1 MARILPLAAAL
12 AALVGCAVD
21 TCQLDRV
28 GDPLSFAEV
37 RDTAAWVPDFD
48 SAWWSEIDAAYTL
61 YDARLER
68 VAQESWEPLV
78 SSLMDSEQTGF
89 PKDVRGARAMWQR
102 HLAVQAAL
110 GSAEMAFV
118 AELDERLPAEAD
130 RFVALLRARA
140 AFWRASSQWAPHGQR
155 LPGPLET
162 LGIEGLRT
170 PDAAIVEAAT
180 GAYARL
186 APVAQSA
193 ASARF
198 KAYLEYCD
206 ETAAAEAEVVAAA
219 AALQAAKGA
228 GASAAKSRKEAA
240 DLAVQAVE
248 KRLREHTRRA
258 ADERVRVALFAE
270 NRGFGA
276 AIADAERRDDF
287 LERNDVMLHQGL
299 RGRAGVRATRD
310 LALRL
315 LERNHAGDEPRKAA
329 VERAFAAYG
338 ESLAALRARL
348 ASASMAERKAA
359 YAALLALQEPLFKVL
374 RAQIAGVEPAAIEFV
389 ALGVLLGRIEPDAAA
404 DELLRPKQETPAPD
418 DELGEDGRMR
428 DKGLRIVTGFPL
440 SPRVVRALA
449 ETLRLEGETLVEF
462 ESLAAAERR
471 SALERTTEQIEAM
484 RGAFGESEREKGRL
498 PVDERVRRALR
509 ATRVSAAQIRALD
522 REANTRVLAAAAA
535 LAGVDAR
542 DPRLAAAQLDLDLH
556 SLIGVSTR
564 MPEALAFGGL
574 PREAT
579 VSPLEV
585 AQSMDASDEVRE
597 AAEAIVLSRAEALR
611 AAHADAAEGVLR
623 SVESFLRHALTRAEE
638 PSRAAEAW
646 YAPPS
651 GATAVALRFALADE
665 IGGALGTKARDAYL
679 ARFRTL
685 AQPGMDPEQP
695 PAIAFL
701 RVFAERIDDR
711 GAAAAERDA
720 RLLVA
725 LELTQLDEV
734 RARSSRALHEWRAS
748 WIRASDMDSAAAWDD
763 LARRG
768 AVGAVLRQRVR
779 DADERAIARCEAR
792 IAEELGR
799 TRALE
804 VLGRHAPRI
813 PVQFAP
819 YFAE

>member
-1 MARILPLAAAL
+1 MARILPFVAAL

-48 SAWWSEIDAAYTL
+48 SAWWSEIDAAYTQ
-61 YDARLER
+61 YDARLAR
-68 VAQESWEPLV
+68 VANESWEPLV
-78 SSLMDSEQTGF
+78 ASLVDSEQTGF
-89 PKDVRGARAMWQR
+89 PKDARGARAMWQR

-130 RFVALLRARA
+130 RFIALLRSRA

-206 ETAAAEAEVVAAA
+206 EIGEAEAEVIAAA
-219 AALQAAKGA
+219 AALQAAEGEA
-228 GASAAKSRKEAA
+228 TEAASSRKEDA
-240 DLAVQAVE
+240 DLAVQAAE
-248 KRLREHTRRA
+248 RRLTEHARRA

-276 AIADAERRDDF
+276 AIANAERRDDF

-299 RGRAGVRATRD
+299 RGRAGVRATRA

-315 LERNHAGDEPRKAA
+315 LERNHPGDELRKTA
-329 VERAFAAYG
+329 VEQAFAAYD
-338 ESLAALRARL
+338 ESLAVQRARL

-359 YAALLALQEPLFKVL
+359 YAAVLALQEPLSKVL
-374 RAQIAGVEPAAIEFV
+374 RAQIAGVEPAAIELM
-389 ALGVLLGRIEPDAAA
+389 ALGVLLGKFEPDAAA
-404 DELLRPKQETPAPD
+404 DELLHPKQETPASA
-418 DELGEDGRMR
+418 DELGEDERLR
-428 DKGLRIVTGFPL
+428 DKGLRVVTGFPL
-440 SPRVVRALA
+440 SPRVIRALA
-449 ETLRLEGETLVEF
+449 DALRLEGEVLAEF

-484 RGAFGESEREKGRL
+484 RGAFGESDGEKGRL
-498 PVDERVRRALR
+498 TVDERVRRALR
-509 ATRVSAAQIRALD
+509 VTRVSAAQIRALD
-522 REANTRVLAAAAA
+522 REANARVLAAAAA

-542 DPRLAAAQLDLDLH
+542 DPRIAAAQLELDLFTA
-556 SLIGVSTR
+556 IGVSTR
-564 MPEALAFGGL
+564 MPEALAIGGL
-574 PREAT
+574 PCEAT
-579 VSPLEV
+579 VSPLDI
-585 AQSMDASDEVRE
+585 ARSMDASDEVRE
-597 AAEAIVLSRAEALR
+597 TAEAIVLSRAEELR
-611 AAHADAAEGVLR
+611 AAHADALEGVLR
-623 SVESFLRHALTRAEE
+623 SVESFLRHILTRTEE

-651 GATAVALRFALADE
+651 GASAVALRFALADE
-665 IGGALGTKARDAYL
+665 IGGALGNKAREAYL

-695 PAIAFL
+695 PAIALL
-701 RVFAERIDDR
+701 RVFAERADDR
-711 GAAAAERDA
+711 DAAADERDA

-725 LELTQLDEV
+725 LELTQLDEA
-734 RARSSRALHEWRAS
+734 RAEAARALHEWRAS
-748 WIRASDMDSAAAWDD
+748 WIRAADMGSAGAWDD

-768 AVGAVLRQRVR
+768 AVGSVLRQRVR

-799 TRALE
+799 ARALE